1 MEYTCKY
8 CNKICK
14 NKNSLAQHEIR
25 CLNNPNHIRL
35 NSNTD
40 LEDLSKEDKKLLS
53 HYTFLYPEE
62 YKNIYYE
69 YKQKYI
75 NTGSKT
81 YDACKLAKIQTLKE
95 LIRIDEEIQI
105 EDGTWACPICGLH
118 IKDMGTHVKIIHNL
132 NWDYFVTKYNWS
144 GTKIYFSESYRNN
157 LRNNKLNYYN
167 NTEAGL
173 EAKKILSEKFS
184 GENNPACR
192 DDVKLKISKSR
203 IGQHISIK
211 NKQNI
216 SKSTTGGLY
225 SENSK
230 SYGYTF
236 WALIGGKEVRFRSKC
251 EYLIYL
257 MFDYYKLK
265 VEHEPYKIE
274 YFDPSVEY
282 IRHYIVDYVYNN
294 RLFEVKPK
302 IEDFTKDIKYNLI
315 QKQLSK
321 INKKLEILTPSNF
334 IEVLNISDDLAKPIS
349 FFENLLI
356 ENVKNGVCK
365 LTFPIAHDLEFYKNS
380 SFVKKIGGLD
390 IIINGELLY
399 ENKKNNWNR

>member
-1 MEYTCKY
+1 
-8 CNKICK
+8 
-14 NKNSLAQHEIR
+14 
-25 CLNNPNHIRL
+25 
-35 NSNTD
+35 
-40 LEDLSKEDKKLLS
+40 
-53 HYTFLYPEE
+53 
-62 YKNIYYE
+62 
-69 YKQKYI
+69 
-75 NTGSKT
+75 
-81 YDACKLAKIQTLKE
+81 
-95 LIRIDEEIQI
+95 
-105 EDGTWACPICGLH
+105 
-118 IKDMGTHVKIIHNL
+118 
-132 NWDYFVTKYNWS
+132 
-144 GTKIYFSESYRNN
+144 
-157 LRNNKLNYYN
+157 
-167 NTEAGL
+167 
-173 EAKKILSEKFS
+173 
-184 GENNPACR
+184 
-192 DDVKLKISKSR
+192 
-203 IGQHISIK
+203 
-211 NKQNI
+211 
-216 SKSTTGGLY
+216 
-225 SENSK
+225 
-230 SYGYTF
+230 
-236 WALIGGKEVRFRSKC
+236 
-251 EYLIYL
+251 

-282 IRHYIVDYVYNN
+282 IRNYIVDYVYNN

-399 ENKKNNWNR
+399 ENKKSNRNR